1 MIARWNSDRF
11 GRIVSDWFGRDS

>member
-11 GRIVSDWFGRDS
+11 GRIVSD